1 MAAKQNSPQDRPE
14 GGALNAAISQAIV
27 HLLAES
33 TGRGPTKARTTIDRD
48 LIVVLLQ
55 NALTPGERYLADRD
69 RGEQVE
75 GMRRAY
81 QAAMSSDCMTA
92 VERLTGRTVLAFMSA
107 NHIDPDLAAEV
118 FVLEPQ
124 SSPADETEARSG

>member
-1 MAAKQNSPQDRPE
+1 MATAPDSPADRPE
-14 GGALNAAISQAIV
+14 GAALNAAISRAIV

-55 NALTPGERYLADRD
+55 NTLTPGERYLADND
-69 RGEQVE
+69 RAGQVLD
-75 GMRRAY
+75 MRAAY
-81 QAAMSSDCMTA
+81 QEAMRGDCIKA
-92 VERLTGRTVLAFMSA
+92 IEQLTDRTVSAFMSA
-107 NHIDPDLAAEV
+107 NHIEPDIAAEI

-124 SSPADETEARSG
+124 